1 MNEQLNNKRISVG
14 RKHLFYY
21 DRWSYLF
28 YAVRCKP
35 LGFQTKNGLNADVKA
50 SKVWI
55 WLQITK
61 ATFILLKK
69 IFHFI

>member
-1 MNEQLNNKRISVG
+1 M
-14 RKHLFYY
+14 
-21 DRWSYLF
+21 
-28 YAVRCKP
+28 
-35 LGFQTKNGLNADVKA
+35 KNGLNADVKA